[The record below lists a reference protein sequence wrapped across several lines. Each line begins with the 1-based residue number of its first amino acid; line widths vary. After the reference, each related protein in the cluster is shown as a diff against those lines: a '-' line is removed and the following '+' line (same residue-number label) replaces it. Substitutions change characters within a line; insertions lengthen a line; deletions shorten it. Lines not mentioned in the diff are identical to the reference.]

1 VDNNGSATASAVT
14 GTLSTSDPDVTI
26 VDGSASF
33 GDVPGGGS
41 ASNSGSPFVVTI
53 AADPAD
59 DLVEFQLTLATGS
72 RYATSDVVTIT
83 LDLSQTGVEDPLV
96 FALRQNAPNPFGG
109 GTAIAFDLPSPAR
122 TTLSVYTVSG
132 RRVATL
138 VDRELPAGR
147 HAVVWDGRD
156 AAGYEV
162 AAGVYL
168 YRIEAGAQVDVRKM
182 TVIR

>member
-1 VDNNGSATASAVT
+1 
-14 GTLSTSDPDVTI
+14 
-26 VDGSASF
+26 
-33 GDVPGGGS
+33 
-41 ASNSGSPFVVTI
+41 VTI

-59 DLVEFQLTLATGS
+59 ELVEFQLTLATGS
-72 RYATSDVVTIT
+72 RYATSDVITIT

-96 FALRQNAPNPFGG
+96 FALRQNAPNPFGD

-168 YRIEAGAQVDVRKM
+168 YRIEAGARVDVRKM
-182 TVIR
+182 TVVR